1 MKFLTISLLVGL
13 FFALLGF
20 KKNKP
25 RLQNI
30 GVNVAALIV
39 IYVVALIAGPTR
51 YTIDL
56 EQSPV
61 VIDNKSYLVAWK
73 INRVLP
79 FEWLAVAKYVDHDT
93 KTGGID
99 QYKRIPEKQRREL
112 KKSYQGEGLFT
123 QYLIF
128 ILFTAWVVVYRKKIK
143 RRPVTIHLST
153 PAKTQGKMTKQAIN
167 DCTSLVVL
175 NEWIDTIQRKPFFR
189 FYYKKSRLKLCNT
202 RKISLQKELSQAFY
216 AIAKSI
222 HIRANT
228 SSDGMFDNTSEK
240 GYLPLWVAKMLL
252 KGEYEFGI
260 DIELSAEGHYPK
272 LEHLTTYGRNVKK
285 AGSDEKAHTLVWQ
298 DNRSNE
304 SIKKTIEK
312 SLIENIENSLKAIL
326 PKGLV
331 TFSKDSTTR
340 IQLSISSVDYTDSAD
355 NIVQFSLGEKYYL
368 FATPSYQ
375 LSTNVLGSG
384 FSLSSK
390 SVPLQNP
397 QITDISNKAL
407 TSEPKIK
414 MPKPK
419 ENKIPSFCTNIVK
432 VKIISSVIETLFIP
446 LPSGVVKTS
455 MAAARKIDELYTELA
470 NDVQSA
476 VLDELTSEAMDIA
489 IQNMIENDP
498 VMFVSLLDS
507 VSSELLSLGIEQEL
521 LSEMTSSIMA
531 EVAAM
536 AITGLIED

>member
-39 IYVVALIAGPTR
+39 IYVVASMAGPAR

-112 KKSYQGEGLFT
+112 KQSYQGEGLFT

-128 ILFTAWVVVYRKKIK
+128 ILFTAWIIVYRKKIK
-143 RRPVTIHLST
+143 RRPVSIHLST
-153 PAKTQGKMTKQAIN
+153 PTTTQGKMNKQAIN

-175 NEWIDTIQRKPFFR
+175 NEWIDTIQKKPFYR
-189 FYYKKSRLKLCNT
+189 FYYKKSRLALCHT

-228 SSDGMFDNTSEK
+228 SSGGTFDNNSEK

-260 DIELSAEGHYPK
+260 DIELKAEGPHPK

-285 AGSDEKAHTLVWQ
+285 SNSEEKTHTLVWQ
-298 DNRSNE
+298 DDRPTE

-312 SLIENIENSLKAIL
+312 PLIDSIESSLNAIL
-326 PKGLV
+326 PRGLV

-340 IQLSISSVDYTDSAD
+340 IKLSISSVDYTDNAD
-355 NIVQFSLGEKYYL
+355 NIVQFALGEKYYL

-375 LSTNVLGSG
+375 LSTNILGSG
-384 FSLSSK
+384 FLLSSK

-446 LPSGVVKTS
+446 LPSSGVKTS

-521 LSEMTSSIMA
+521 LSEMASSIMA